1 MRPDQAEDEKLR
13 TPADARDHYKLSQR
27 AALVPS
33 DAAACSAVATIRRHK
48 YPHEY
53 IGWNMEHDSPKW
65 TSDRLDAA
73 PVPLEI
79 LISELNKIAAR
90 ETNIWAVVYPQN
102 VEVKRGALMTETN

>member
-1 MRPDQAEDEKLR
+1 MGDSIEYCDKCENNVGCHLNRGCLQLESL
-13 TPADARDHYKLSQR
+13 Y
-27 AALVPS
+27 PS
-33 DAAACSAVATIRRHK
+33 DATACSAVATIRRHK

-53 IGWNMEHDSPKW
+53 SGWSVEHDSPRW

-79 LISELNKIAAR
+79 LVSELNKIAAR

-102 VEVKRGALMTETN
+102 ERKE